1 MKSESGFS
9 LVELLIVIV
18 VIGILSSLS
27 IPYLTASRRAANGA
41 SAIESMR
48 VISSAQESYAAGV
61 GNRDY
66 GTPQNLFFEEYI
78 DESLS
83 AACVPTPTGTS
94 RGGRVAT
101 APFPK
106 AGYVFNF
113 TVAAPGSVPMTFEAY
128 AVPSVTSGLPRTGDR
143 AFYIDQTG
151 VIRYSPD
158 PNVLPDASSLPL
170 NN

>member
-9 LVELLIVIV
+9 LVELLIVV
-18 VIGILSSLS
+18 VIIGILSTLS
-27 IPYLTASRRAANGA
+27 VQYLTASRRAANGA

-61 GNRDY
+61 GNSNF
-66 GTPQNLFFEEYI
+66 GTPQDLFFEEYI

-83 AACVPTPTGTS
+83 AACLPTPTGTS
-94 RGGRVAT
+94 KGGRVAVP
-101 APFPK
+101 ANPK
-106 AGYVFNF
+106 SGYVFNF
-113 TVAAPGSVPMTFEAY
+113 TVAAPGSIPMTYQAY
-128 AVPSVTSGLPRTGDR
+128 ATPSVVSGLPRTGDR

-151 VIRYSPD
+151 VIRFSPD
-158 PNVLPDASSLPL
+158 PNILPDASSLPL